1 MGDGTLLKLLAVTVA
16 CGVILVGSSG
26 FAAAQTLRE
35 DLQKLEGLR
44 DGLNTPL
51 DLVDKTGAEILNK
64 YSAPTDRGQIYYQL
78 AFIYGQS
85 GLRRPEKLIE
95 YAKKAM
101 DLPLEE
107 DQRLDLFIYWGDAQR
122 FADPKSPPA
131 ERRKKAA
138 TVYLDGLRE
147 TQELSIPAKAPNVP
161 AGMKGDVSGDPKMV
175 AAWQKRQQ
183 EASDAQR
190 KAKAQ
195 IELVQDRD
203 ILMNQV
209 VDLYTSPP
217 FATDEMIEIAS
228 KKQLNPAAIDALVE
242 RVNTAIAAMP
252 KPAPIEPAPIKPPTQ
267 PLAHKGLFIVW
278 GSFAAL
284 LLVFAL
290 VILALRIRSRARER
304 GAR

>member
-1 MGDGTLLKLLAVTVA
+1 MDDRALLKLFAVIVA
-16 CGVILVGSSG
+16 CGVILVSG
-26 FAAAQTLRE
+26 PGFSAAQTLRE

-122 FADPKSPPA
+122 FADPKSPSA

-147 TQELSIPAKAPNVP
+147 TQELNIPAKAPRVP
-161 AGMKGDVSGDPKMV
+161 IGMMGDVSGNPKMV

-183 EASDAQR
+183 EAAEAQQR
-190 KAKAQ
+190 AKAQ
-195 IELVQDRD
+195 IELVKIRD
-203 ILMNQV
+203 VLMNQV
-209 VDLYTSPP
+209 VDLYTAAP
-217 FATDEMIEIAS
+217 FATDEMIGLAS
-228 KKQLNPAAIDALVE
+228 KKQLNPTVIDALVE
-242 RVNTAIAAMP
+242 RVNTTIAAIP
-252 KPAPIEPAPIKPPTQ
+252 KPAMIEPDPIKPPTQ

-278 GSFAAL
+278 GSGAAL

-304 GAR
+304 GTR